1 MRNLALDPS
10 YRATGWAVF
19 DDMKLED
26 YGVITTSRDATA
38 RYVMEDN
45 IRRDTIIWRDL
56 NQLMRF
62 IDGDVIAEMPSG
74 GAQSAH
80 AAGGMAR
87 VSGVVV
93 ASCLSAGLNLIPL
106 TASVCQKK
114 TYGKCLKSEKKSASI
129 RYVTN
134 LYPQLAGLPKYK
146 AEHICDA
153 IAAYLAADSM
163 DLVRKEK

>member
-1 MRNLALDPS
+1 MINLALDPS

-26 YGVITTSRDATA
+26 YGVITTSRKAA

-45 IRRDTIIWRDL
+45 IRRDTIIWRGL
-56 NQLMRF
+56 NLLMRF
-62 IDGDVIAEMPSG
+62 VDGDVFAEMPSG
-74 GAQSAH
+74 GAQSSA
-80 AAGGMAR
+80 AAGAMAR
-87 VSGVVV
+87 VSGIVV
-93 ASCLSAGLNLIPL
+93 ASCLTAGLSLIPL
-106 TASVCQKK
+106 TAAVCQKK
-114 TYGKCLKSEKKSASI
+114 TYGKCLKSEKKHASI

-134 LYPQLAGLPKYK
+134 LYPQLAELPKYN

-163 DLVRKEK
+163 GLVRKEK